1 MSISTSM
8 VVNDDIGDFVP
19 ATQLERSYIHPVN
32 NNQAN
37 QALEAFPQ
45 LLPAPPTLPCTS
57 KSIQNTDNHNTDDV
71 IPVKSLEQI
80 RLEQIEKMK
89 FLAPSRPNRRP
100 NVPSRAILNAKC
112 KEIQARLSDQG
123 KYVTWQEVVYELLQR
138 YDGCTHIGDL
148 GLAACDHLE
157 AINEL
162 LRVQRRIDTLIIAC
176 EARMPYV
183 TLTDLEQII
192 CSDYNYF
199 INNVRN
205 NNNNNSNTQTNPNPV
220 KITTFEELNVGPLI
234 KNQLVRQ
241 IFNLPSDVVSDKQL
255 KPISG
260 AELCKH
266 LVNYLRE
273 KEMWSKKIKE
283 SDFEPYLWSK
293 MKVNCQWV
301 LAYRFF
307 NIGQLVG
314 SLKNVQHIYAESM
327 KGVRASFETE
337 FNVMFTNEKKWVL
350 KQLTDRLAVAKDNR
364 SVHSALRY
372 FETDSIDVIEN
383 LLGVFFKLLNK
394 AEYKCIDEFLT
405 TLKESVYLRD
415 CFQLAICIGNL

>member
-1 MSISTSM
+1 M

-19 ATQLERSYIHPVN
+19 ATQLERSYIQPVN
-32 NNQAN
+32 IQAPV
-37 QALEAFPQ
+37 ETFPP
-45 LLPAPPTLPCTS
+45 LLPAPTLPCTS
-57 KSIQNTDNHNTDDV
+57 KSIPNTDDNTDDV

-89 FLAPSRPNRRP
+89 FLAPARPNRRP

-138 YDGCTHIGDL
+138 YDGCSHIGDL
-148 GLAACDHLE
+148 GLAACDHLD

-205 NNNNNSNTQTNPNPV
+205 NNNNSKQANPNPI

-241 IFNLPSDVVSDKQL
+241 IFNLPSDVVSAKQL

-260 AELCKH
+260 SELCKH
-266 LVNYLRE
+266 LINYLRE
-273 KEMWSKKIKE
+273 KEMWSKRIKD

-293 MKVNCQWV
+293 MKVSSQWV

-314 SLKNVQHIYAESM
+314 SLKNVQHIYAESL

-350 KQLTDRLAVAKDNR
+350 KQLTDRLAVAKENR
-364 SVHSALRY
+364 SVQSALRY
-372 FETDSIDVIEN
+372 LETDSIDVIEN